1 MPAPAQRRRLRI
13 VQASETDSGT
23 EASAVPDAVLERVA
37 ELLHGRR
44 VAVLTGAGI
53 STDSGIPAY
62 RGIGARTRANPMT
75 IQTYLADEAAR
86 RRYWLGGHLGW
97 RAFTSPD
104 PNEGHAAVA
113 RMEQSGSVTGVV
125 TQNVDGLHLRAG
137 STRVVELHGTMHR
150 VLCLVCGQVL
160 DRRAVADR
168 LEELNPWVRAPE
180 NIELNPD
187 GDVTPASTE
196 GFVIPACTVCGG
208 MLKPEVVFFGE
219 FVPSA
224 RFRIAESLLRA
235 SDALLVAGTSLT
247 VNSGIRIIE
256 RARRRGIPLVIVNR
270 EPTRADG
277 WADAVITG
285 GTSPVLSELADR
297 LA

>member
-1 MPAPAQRRRLRI
+1 M
-13 VQASETDSGT
+13 QASEQTDAAIGESEPLPADIDRMAG
-23 EASAVPDAVLERVA
+23 
-37 ELLHGRR
+37 LLRGRR

-62 RGIGARTRANPMT
+62 RGIGARTRARPMT
-75 IQTYLADEAAR
+75 IQTYLEDEAAR

-97 RAFTSPD
+97 RAFSAPD
-104 PNEGHAAVA
+104 PNPGHRALSRLEQAGAV
-113 RMEQSGSVTGVV
+113 SGIV

-150 VLCLVCGQVL
+150 VLCLDCGQVL
-160 DRRAVADR
+160 DRRSVADR
-168 LEELNPWVRAPE
+168 LERLNPWVRVPE
-180 NIELNPD
+180 NIRLNPD
-187 GDVTPASTE
+187 GDVTPESTE
-196 GFVIPACTVCGG
+196 GFVIPPCTVCGG

-219 FVPSA
+219 FVPAA
-224 RFRIAESLLRA
+224 RFRAAEALMHA

-277 WADAVITG
+277 WADAVVTG
-285 GTSPVLSELADR
+285 GTSEVLTALAGR
-297 LA
+297 LAH

>member
-1 MPAPAQRRRLRI
+1 MHPDD
-13 VQASETDSGT
+13 TT
-23 EASAVPDAVLERVA
+23 AVPAEDDEVLDRVRA
-37 ELLHGRR
+37 AAALLAGRR
-44 VAVLTGAGI
+44 IAVLTGAGI

-62 RGIGARTRANPMT
+62 RGAGARPRATPMT
-75 IQTYLADEAAR
+75 IQTYLGDAGAR

-104 PNEGHAAVA
+104 PNAGHLALA
-113 RMEQSGSVTGVV
+113 RLERTGAVTGVV

-150 VLCLVCGQVL
+150 VLCLRCGQVL
-160 DRRAVADR
+160 DRRAVAEQ
-168 LEELNPWVRAPE
+168 LEKLNPWVRIPE
-180 NIELNPD
+180 RIALNPD
-187 GDVTPASTE
+187 GDVTPESTR
-196 GFVIPACTVCGG
+196 GFVIPPCTVCAG

-219 FVPSA
+219 FVPAA
-224 RFRIAESLLRA
+224 RFRAAESLVGA

-270 EPTRADG
+270 EPTRADA
-277 WADAVITG
+277 WADAVIAG
-285 GTSPVLSELADR
+285 GTSSVLSALADR
-297 LA
+297 LDRVEA

>member
-1 MPAPAQRRRLRI
+1 VTVIQN
-13 VQASETDSGT
+13 
-23 EASAVPDAVLERVA
+23 AV
-37 ELLHGRR
+37 ELLQDRR

-62 RGIGARTRANPMT
+62 RGTGARTRANPMT
-75 IQTYLADEAAR
+75 IQTYLADESAR

-97 RAFTSPD
+97 LAFSTPD
-104 PNEGHAAVA
+104 PNEGHLALA
-113 RMEQSGSVTGVV
+113 RMERAGLVSGIV

-137 STRVVELHGTMHR
+137 SARVVEIHGTMHR
-150 VLCLVCGQVL
+150 TLCLDCGQVF
-160 DRRAVADR
+160 DRRAIAEQ
-168 LEELNPWVRAPE
+168 LEALNPWVRKPE

-187 GDVTPASTE
+187 GDVTPESTE
-196 GFVIPACTVCGG
+196 GFVIPPCTVCGG

-219 FVPSA
+219 FVPPA
-224 RFRIAESLLRA
+224 RFRAAESVVNA
-235 SDALLVAGTSLT
+235 ADALLVAGTSLT

-270 EPTRADG
+270 EPSRADA
-277 WADAVITG
+277 WADAVISG
-285 GTSPVLSELADR
+285 GTTPVLSALADA

>member
-1 MPAPAQRRRLRI
+1 MQFPDTIDDDTRTRI
-13 VQASETDSGT
+13 DH
-23 EASAVPDAVLERVA
+23 VA
-37 ELLHGRR
+37 ELLRGRR

-62 RGIGARTRANPMT
+62 RGVGARTRANPMT
-75 IQTYLADEAAR
+75 IQTYLADESAR

-97 RAFTSPD
+97 LAFTAPE
-104 PNEGHAAVA
+104 PNEGHVALA
-113 RMEQSGSVTGVV
+113 RMERAGVVSGVV

-137 STRVVELHGTMHR
+137 SSRVVEIHGTMHR
-150 VLCLVCGQVL
+150 TLCLGCGQVF
-160 DRRAVADR
+160 DRRAIADQ
-168 LEELNPWVRAPE
+168 LEALNPWVRKPE

-187 GDVTPASTE
+187 GDVTPESTE
-196 GFVIPACTVCGG
+196 GFVIPPCTVCGG

-219 FVPSA
+219 FVPAA
-224 RFRIAESLLRA
+224 RFRSAESVVIA
-235 SDALLVAGTSLT
+235 ADALLVAGTSLT

-270 EPTRADG
+270 EPTRADA
-277 WADAVITG
+277 WADAVLAG
-285 GTSPVLSELADR
+285 GTSPVLSALAGA

>member
-1 MPAPAQRRRLRI
+1 MAAQTVPQGEIDRIAALLR
-13 VQASETDSGT
+13 
-23 EASAVPDAVLERVA
+23 
-37 ELLHGRR
+37 GRR

-62 RGIGARTRANPMT
+62 RGIGARPRANPMT

-104 PNEGHAAVA
+104 PNEGHVAVA
-113 RMEQSGSVTGVV
+113 RMERAGAVSGVV

-137 STRVVELHGTMHR
+137 STRVVEIHGTMHR
-150 VLCLVCGQVL
+150 VLCLRCGQVL
-160 DRRAVADR
+160 DRRAVADQ
-168 LEELNPWVRAPE
+168 LEELNPWVRRPE
-180 NIELNPD
+180 AIQLNPD
-187 GDVTPASTE
+187 GDVTPESTE
-196 GFVIPACTVCGG
+196 GFVIPSCTVCTG

-219 FVPSA
+219 FVPAA
-224 RFRIAESLLRA
+224 RFRAAESLLHA
-235 SDALLVAGTSLT
+235 SDALLVAGTSLM

-277 WADAVITG
+277 WADAVVTG
-285 GTSPVLSELADR
+285 GTSPVLSALADR

>member
-1 MPAPAQRRRLRI
+1 MRDEVR
-13 VQASETDSGT
+13 G
-23 EASAVPDAVLERVA
+23 VA
-37 ELLHGRR
+37 DLLAGRR

-53 STDSGIPAY
+53 STDSGIPSY
-62 RGIGARTRANPMT
+62 RGVGARPRARPMT
-75 IQTYLADEAAR
+75 IQTYLADESAR

-97 RAFTSPD
+97 TAFTAPD
-104 PNEGHAAVA
+104 PNDGHLALSRLERAGAV
-113 RMEQSGSVTGVV
+113 SGIV

-150 VLCLVCGQVL
+150 VLCLDCGQVF
-160 DRRAVADR
+160 DRRAVAER
-168 LEELNPWVRAPE
+168 LERLNPWVRQPE
-180 NIELNPD
+180 TIELNPD
-187 GDVTPASTE
+187 GDVTPESTE
-196 GFVIPACTVCGG
+196 GFVIPPCTVCGG

-219 FVPSA
+219 FVPAA
-224 RFRIAESLLRA
+224 RFRGAESLLRA

-277 WADAVITG
+277 WADAVIPG
-285 GTSPVLSELADR
+285 GTSEVLGALAAQ